1 MHASAVFTTI
11 LALAANVAIAAPAP
25 TVPEADV
32 PTPVGELLPKRTTH
46 SGIATVYQQFGG
58 AGSCGNYNSDSSI
71 IVALSNYWMK
81 DEYQSAYCG
90 RLIQI
95 KDTDN
100 GKTITA
106 KVQDTCPGC
115 DENHV
120 DLSIGAWNKLTNS
133 AAWGVANVEWHFC
146 NVNGQC

>member
-1 MHASAVFTTI
+1 
-11 LALAANVAIAAPAP
+11 
-25 TVPEADV
+25 
-32 PTPVGELLPKRTTH
+32 
-46 SGIATVYQQFGG
+46 
-58 AGSCGNYNSDSSI
+58 
-71 IVALSNYWMK
+71 MK
-81 DEYQSAYCG
+81 DQYQSAYCG
-90 RLIQI
+90 RMIQI

-133 AAWGVANVEWHFC
+133 AAWGVANIEWYATSLPW
-146 NVNGQC
+146 NALATPILIRTLGTSAT